1 MFLCLIFQ
9 GSANAVAA
17 VFTYAR
23 SQAAVE
29 RLGFR
34 QDLDTY
40 LLLSGNFN
48 TENCFHDVLHL
59 LEMVHIL

>member
-40 LLLSGNFN
+40 LLLSGG
-48 TENCFHDVLHL
+48 
-59 LEMVHIL
+59 